1 MTRGTDPSQGT
12 LWGHRVP
19 HGAPPCPRVCP
30 TVPPQLSHEC
40 PSPPPIG
47 GDQGTGPRIGPR
59 FQPSTCP
66 KCHATTLHGIADGIT
81 RHLEPRALTDLGE
94 YQALAAGL
102 TTFNLHPDRTA
113 MPRTISHIVADTR
126 RPRLAQHACG
136 QQYGDQALPGP
147 RPRPADHDDPPF

>member
-1 MTRGTDPSQGT
+1 MGVEPWNVPRYGSVQETQKQGIYGGIVYIQDAFETGADRPGVEVPRFHPRKVTD
-12 LWGHRVP
+12 
-19 HGAPPCPRVCP
+19 
-30 TVPPQLSHEC
+30 
-40 PSPPPIG
+40 
-47 GDQGTGPRIGPR
+47 R

-102 TTFNLHPDRTA
+102 TTYNLHPDRTA